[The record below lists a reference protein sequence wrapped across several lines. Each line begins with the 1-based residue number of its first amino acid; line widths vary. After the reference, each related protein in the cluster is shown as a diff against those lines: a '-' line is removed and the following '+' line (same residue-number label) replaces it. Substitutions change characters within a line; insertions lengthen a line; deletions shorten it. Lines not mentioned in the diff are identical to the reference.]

1 MISSK
6 KRLSNRLFL
15 GFLKKGRVF
24 HSPLL
29 SFRVVLGEELGCYA
43 VVVSKQVA
51 KTAVAR
57 NKLRRQGYYLFNKH
71 ITRAFPRHTVILFI
85 KKTIPFKE
93 LEKEFLSL
101 MSRAG
106 LIL

>member
-1 MISSK
+1 MIPNK
-6 KRLSNRLFL
+6 KRLPHSLFL
-15 GFLKKGRVF
+15 EFLKKGRVF

-29 SFRVVLGEELGCYA
+29 SFRVAPMKETGRYA

-51 KTAVAR
+51 KNAVTR

-71 ITRAFPRHTVILFI
+71 IIKAFPHHTVILFI

-106 LIL
+106 LAI